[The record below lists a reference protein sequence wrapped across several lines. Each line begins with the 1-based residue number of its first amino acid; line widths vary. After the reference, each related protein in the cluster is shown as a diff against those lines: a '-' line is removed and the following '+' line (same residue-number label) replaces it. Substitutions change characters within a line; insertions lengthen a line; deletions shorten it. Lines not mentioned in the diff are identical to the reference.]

1 MEDGKDTTTSLLLCM
16 GEALAKYER
25 EVDDARDEV
34 FLLMIKE
41 STESA
46 WMSLY
51 SPGTTKLLEC
61 NEFNESVLRTML
73 HRFAQFYSIPSLHL
87 RAAHPSFDI
96 CTKS

>member
-41 STESA
+41 VWRMAMRS
-46 WMSLY
+46 
-51 SPGTTKLLEC
+51 K
-61 NEFNESVLRTML
+61 
-73 HRFAQFYSIPSLHL
+73 H
-87 RAAHPSFDI
+87 
-96 CTKS
+96 